1 MLIQSQIHGEHSVQF
16 CFTVHELTVKLFK
29 FVTRLHC
36 KTFYRIF
43 VYNLSCSILNIYCG
57 IRSFCSFCNVHT
69 PLHIAVT
76 TVKSYR
82 LSIFSS
88 FSLVLRFILNMYTA
102 LNLLYYRTAIVIYYT
117 RPVFIIICAARLFIS
132 RKLWVAITTTIIMMT
147 LSVVRRL
154 LITYFTTYQYN
165 M

>member
-1 MLIQSQIHGEHSVQF
+1 M
-16 CFTVHELTVKLFK
+16 HELTVKLFK

-43 VYNLSCSILNIYCG
+43 VYNLLCSILNRYCG

-88 FSLVLRFILNMYTA
+88 LSLVLRFILNMYIA
-102 LNLLYYRTAIVIYYT
+102 LDLLYYRTAIIIYYA
-117 RPVFIIICAARLFIS
+117 RPVFILYARLFIS
-132 RKLWVAITTTIIMMT
+132 RKLWVAITATIIMMT
-147 LSVVRRL
+147 LAVVRRL